1 MTLPISEAEFS
12 GQVYELAQQTGWR
25 CHHGRPG
32 RSAAGRWST
41 PIQGDVGF
49 PDWVMVRGDRLI
61 FAELKTSNG
70 QATPDQVEWL
80 QALDRVEYVTAQL
93 WRPHDLTEIA
103 TLLSHRPD
111 PNTPPL
117 GAAI

>member
-1 MTLPISEAEFS
+1 MKDRSDRRGSPRPNRPHTGATRIRNVLLALALISAVVMLASGAWAGEPITIPVGTDHGDPGEIIPKGTLP
-12 GQVYELAQQTGWR
+12 
-25 CHHGRPG
+25 
-32 RSAAGRWST
+32 
-41 PIQGDVGF
+41 
-49 PDWVMVRGDRLI
+49 
-61 FAELKTSNG
+61 
-70 QATPDQVEWL
+70 AT
-80 QALDRVEYVTAQL
+80 AVEYVTAQL